1 MSEKTSI
8 LVVDNE
14 VGTQSNLCT
23 ILEDAGYE
31 VTELGKGDEALAIIR
46 NHPFSVIITDIKLP
60 DVDGIKILELAK
72 EINPDV
78 AVIMMTDNA
87 SIETAVNAVNEGAY
101 AYFVKPVNMDE
112 MKTIISNALRQ
123 QRLSLQNRRLVEGLQ
138 HSNKLLFET
147 NKELRKATQAKSEF
161 LANMSHE
168 LRTPLNTIIGFSEL
182 LLDSVPGEI
191 NSQQRQC
198 LSDILRSGQHLLSL
212 INDTLDL
219 SKVESGKMKLYLTDI
234 ALPDVIEPLRRIM
247 IPILALRK
255 QSLDIEVEKE
265 LPPVHADKT
274 KLRQVFINLLNN
286 SAKFTPD
293 GGTLKIE
300 AGRIGER
307 CQVSVVDNGIGIKQ
321 EDQEWIFEPFYQIDN
336 PLTKERS
343 GAGLGLTLVKQI
355 IEMHNGNIRVASEYG
370 KGSQFTFT
378 LPLAAVGQPNSEGKN
393 GQ

>member
-8 LVVDNE
+8 LVVDNK
-14 VGTQSNLCT
+14 VGTQANLCT

-31 VTELGKGDEALAIIR
+31 VTGLEKGDEALATIR
-46 NHPFSVIITDIKLP
+46 NHSFSVIITDIKLP
-60 DVDGIKILELAK
+60 DVDGIEILELAK
-72 EINPDV
+72 EMNPDV
-78 AVIMMTDNA
+78 AVIMTTDGD

-212 INDTLDL
+212 INDALDL

-307 CQVSVVDNGIGIKQ
+307 CQVNVVDNGIGIKQ

-355 IEMHNGNIRVASEYG
+355 IEKHNGNIRVASEYG

-378 LPLAAVGQPNSEGKN
+378 LPLAAVGQPKSKGKSS
-393 GQ
+393 